1 MLVEKVIKIPVYTF
15 NFRMY
20 PNKEQSELIDGIILA
35 LHKACNMAVYDMFEN
50 KVNTIERPDQ
60 KNAGQT
66 VHFPDVKS
74 IAKKQYLDVLRSRR
88 EDIKVIPAG
97 ALSGENGVFLCDLS
111 KRLDAQ
117 VSGENSNKKTNG
129 KGVKRPI
136 ENSKPP
142 YYSKKHPRTSYTYQE
157 FLRKMSFNEEN
168 KNVAYFNLAKIGK
181 VKIRGIK
188 GYLKNVWF
196 DSSCM
201 MNFEE
206 YVNLHKK
213 QQILTTVKKDNCGDY
228 FLQLCM
234 KDIYKIVKVEEEKRE
249 IGIDVGISTL
259 MTLSDGTKYDNPRF
273 KNGRDGSVRQHREML
288 NRQLSRRQGYSN
300 IEFRKRLSELRKE
313 NVELKPSK
321 RYIETKFK
329 KAKLERKVTRQRKY
343 HMENMVL
350 EVIKRSDFIG
360 IETLSVKDM
369 YVKKNKSEK

>member
-35 LHKACNMAVYDMFEN
+35 LHKSCNMAVYDMFEN

-88 EDIKVIPAG
+88 EDIKLIPAG

-157 FLRKMSFNEEN
+157 FLRKMSFNEKN

-188 GYLKNVWF
+188 GYLKNIWF

-234 KDIYKIVKVEEEKRE
+234 KDIYKIVKVEEEKRD

-273 KNGRDGSVRQHREML
+273 KNGKDGSVRQHREML

-321 RYIETKFK
+321 RYIETKVK